1 MYIFAGL
8 SKFPIKFSRSNS
20 FPNRKSVEYD
30 EKNYCFNDEWIGFQ
44 HAELNFVIATHLQNT
59 CTIVACFN
67 IIWVSRVRVIL
78 HSWVSGFCRVSNL
91 CQEGG
96 KFFE

>member
-30 EKNYCFNDEWIGFQ
+30 EKNIALMMNGLDFNMQNLILLSQ
-44 HAELNFVIATHLQNT
+44 HYKKLSGAS
-59 CTIVACFN
+59 N
-67 IIWVSRVRVIL
+67 II
-78 HSWVSGFCRVSNL
+78 
-91 CQEGG
+91 GG
-96 KFFE
+96 KIILMRPIENSCNNTMLN

>member
-30 EKNYCFNDEWIGFQ
+30 EKNIALMMNGLDFNMQNLILLSQ
-44 HAELNFVIATHLQNT
+44 HYKKLS
-59 CTIVACFN
+59 VASN
-67 IIWVSRVRVIL
+67 IIEGKIVLMRPIEN
-78 HSWVSGFCRVSNL
+78 SWCI
-91 CQEGG
+91 
-96 KFFE
+96 

>member
-30 EKNYCFNDEWIGFQ
+30 EKNIALMMNGLDFNMQNLILLSQ
-44 HAELNFVIATHLQNT
+44 HYIRN
-59 CTIVACFN
+59 
-67 IIWVSRVRVIL
+67 
-78 HSWVSGFCRVSNL
+78 
-91 CQEGG
+91 CQELPTLLEG
-96 KFFE
+96 KSY

>member
-30 EKNYCFNDEWIGFQ
+30 EKNIALMMNGLDFNMQNLILLSQ
-44 HAELNFVIATHLQNT
+44 HYKKLSGAS
-59 CTIVACFN
+59 N
-67 IIWVSRVRVIL
+67 I
-78 HSWVSGFCRVSNL
+78 
-91 CQEGG
+91 GG
-96 KFFE
+96 KIVLLRPIENSCNNIMLT